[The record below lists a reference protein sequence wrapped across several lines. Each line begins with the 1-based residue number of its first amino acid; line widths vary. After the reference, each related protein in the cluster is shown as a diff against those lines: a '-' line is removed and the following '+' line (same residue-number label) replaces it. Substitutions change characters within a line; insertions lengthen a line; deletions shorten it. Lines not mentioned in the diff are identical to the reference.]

1 VGAYH
6 VGFTKDVNQLVR
18 MLRERFP
25 NKKLYLSGFSLGGN
39 VSLKFLG
46 ELGEEAEARG
56 IYGAAVTCVPFDA
69 AACQKKMDT
78 NDFNRSVYAA
88 VSFHF
93 HCSAAG
99 KRVCVSLLVYLR
111 FSAEHHAQI

>member
-1 VGAYH
+1 
-6 VGFTKDVNQLVR
+6 VGFTKDVNHLVR

-25 NKKLYLSGFSLGGN
+25 HKKLYLSGFSLGGN

-46 ELGEEAEARG
+46 ELGADAQARG
-56 IYGAAVTCVPFDA
+56 VYGAAVTCVPFDA

-88 VSFHF
+88 VSTIMQTHLKLHF
-93 HCSAAG
+93 PFKTLG
-99 KRVCVSLLVYLR
+99 RY
-111 FSAEHHAQI
+111 FAQI